1 MIDAPKDTSSLV
13 LPYARTNP
21 PQRGAECDSTGEET
35 GGREKCTPL
44 PRNFRIAGDTLRIF
58 FSVGAPMSDPGWK
71 QVAIPERV
79 QAARRM
85 PPGPVVLVALSQFT
99 KATFILFFVTMLWR
113 NREGLRGQG
122 QFPSAELILY
132 AALAI
137 LVAIAASFLRN
148 GIGLLRLDK
157 SSRRR
162 VMWNI
167 VEGWVIYGVSFS
179 GVFFGESP
187 FISSW
192 PNRIVVSILIV
203 DLILY
208 SCLAFYPDLAK
219 AFGESDESD
228 ELLP

>member
-1 MIDAPKDTSSLV
+1 MGLVKNVGFARGRSTSSDL
-13 LPYARTNP
+13 
-21 PQRGAECDSTGEET
+21 
-35 GGREKCTPL
+35 GRNL
-44 PRNFRIAGDTLRIF
+44 RSAGDTLRTS
-58 FSVGAPMSDPGWK
+58 FSVGAPMSADPGLK
-71 QVAIPERV
+71 QVAIPEPV
-79 QAARRM
+79 QPARRK
-85 PPGPVVLVALSQFT
+85 PPGPVALVALSQFT
-99 KATFILFFVTMLWR
+99 KATLILFFVSVLWR
-113 NREGLRGQG
+113 NREGFSGHG
-122 QFPSAELILY
+122 QFPAAEPILY
-132 AALAI
+132 VALAI

-192 PNRIVVSILIV
+192 PNRIVVSVLLV

-208 SCLAFYPDLAK
+208 SCLAFYPDVAR